1 MEDTFFQD
9 VESPLPNV
17 VIQAEAHKKTNVRSE
32 VSTVYQRITGTYET
46 VLVIPAWEGRYHL
59 FFDLFH
65 QYLKTCSSPG
75 SMVMAFIPFRV
86 GMFSTPFPPSD
97 LIRISFLSI

>member
-1 MEDTFFQD
+1 MAYEMVMPYHLHMPSYFLETFT
-9 VESPLPNV
+9 EYPRG
-17 VIQAEAHKKTNVRSE
+17 KYC
-32 VSTVYQRITGTYET
+32 YQRITGTYET

>member
-1 MEDTFFQD
+1 MRYRLQRHDGTD
-9 VESPLPNV
+9 CSATMVPITVLRMVP
-17 VIQAEAHKKTNVRSE
+17 IQRYRHC
-32 VSTVYQRITGTYET
+32 YQRITGTYET

>member
-1 MEDTFFQD
+1 MAYEMVMPYHLHMPSYFLETFT
-9 VESPLPNV
+9 EYP
-17 VIQAEAHKKTNVRSE
+17 
-32 VSTVYQRITGTYET
+32 ET